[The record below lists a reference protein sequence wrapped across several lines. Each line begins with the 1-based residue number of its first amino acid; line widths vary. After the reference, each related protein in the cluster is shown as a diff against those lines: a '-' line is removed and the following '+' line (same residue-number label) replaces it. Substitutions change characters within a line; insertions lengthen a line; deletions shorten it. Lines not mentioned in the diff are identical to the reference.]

1 MNGSYMIF
9 RLLEVPMSL
18 AAILLFV
25 LTWRITRIGGFGL
38 LALVR
43 GFYLLQMLAIS
54 LLGLNGGGSSWMF
67 ISLVGLVL
75 DAVAVF
81 AVWNIYTHMK
91 RIWAPVET
99 PPSPPPPAS

>member
-54 LLGLNGGGSSWMF
+54 LLGLNGGSSWMF

-75 DAVAVF
+75 DAVGVF

-99 PPSPPPPAS
+99 PPPPPAS

>member
-1 MNGSYMIF
+1 MIF

-18 AAILLFV
+18 ATILLFV

-38 LALVR
+38 LALAR
-43 GFYLLQMLAIS
+43 GLYLLQMLAIS
-54 LLGLNGGGSSWMF
+54 LMGLSGGGSSWMF

-75 DAVAVF
+75 DAVGVF

-99 PPSPPPPAS
+99 PPPPPPPAS